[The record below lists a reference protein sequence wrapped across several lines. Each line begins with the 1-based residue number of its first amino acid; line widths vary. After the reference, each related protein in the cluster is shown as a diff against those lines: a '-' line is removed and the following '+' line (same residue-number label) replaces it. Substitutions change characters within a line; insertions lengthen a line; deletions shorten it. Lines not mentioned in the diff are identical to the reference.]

1 MNFLI
6 TLFVFIVVLFLYVY
20 VMDQFKTGDDLDVY
34 EMDYSSNA
42 NLQEMCEIRQPLL
55 FNFNVVEPKFFYDM
69 SPRFILKY
77 GGSYDVTIKDAHDY
91 YKPFNIKNAESNVAF
106 SLENRDEVGDLNV
119 KRRKETG
126 NHVDSVSLS
135 LNSTHQLFDNDKA
148 SHFFSEDN
156 SEFLEESG
164 IVKPIQDLDE
174 WFKPVFNV
182 HKTYDLLFGS
192 AGSVTPLRYHTYY
205 RQFFCVTSGSIKVK
219 MAPWKC
225 AKYLHPINDY
235 ENYEFRS
242 PVHPL
247 LPQPQ
252 YAKDFDKTK
261 FLEFDVQ
268 EGYVFYVP
276 PYWWYSVQYS
286 DANTFI
292 TCASYITAMNC
303 VSNLPNLGIHWLQQ
317 QNITKKIT
325 KIPAKRDDHGESV
338 PIISKIEVVQPSV
351 SESEKLTELGSTLD
365 NSISSE
371 TEIPPIP
378 EDKPPSDIISLS
390 I

>member
-20 VMDQFKTGDDLDVY
+20 IMDQFKTGDDLDVY
-34 EMDYSSNA
+34 EMDYSSNT

-91 YKPFNIKNAESNVAF
+91 YKDSGSCI
-106 SLENRDEVGDLNV
+106 
-119 KRRKETG
+119 
-126 NHVDSVSLS
+126 DSVSLS
-135 LNSTHQLFDNDKA
+135 LNSTHQLFENDNA

-182 HKTYDLLFGS
+182 HKSYDLLFGS
-192 AGSVTPLRYHTYY
+192 AGSITPLRYHTYY
-205 RQFFCVTSGSIKVK
+205 RQFLCVTSGSIRVK

-235 ENYEFRS
+235 EHYEFRS

-268 EGYVFYVP
+268 EGYAFYVP
-276 PYWWYSVQYS
+276 PYWWYSIQYS

-292 TCASYITAMNC
+292 TCASYVTVMNC
-303 VSNLPNLGIHWLQQ
+303 ISNIPNLGIHWLQQ

-325 KIPAKRDDHGESV
+325 KIPTKKDDHGESA
-338 PIISKIEVVQPSV
+338 PIISKTEDNPEHIVPETSSVIPCLDQAVDASDKEKPIIEDPLVA
-351 SESEKLTELGSTLD
+351 
-365 NSISSE
+365 SSSSSS
-371 TEIPPIP
+371 
-378 EDKPPSDIISLS
+378 PSDIISLS

>member
-69 SPRFILKY
+69 SPRFNLKY

-91 YKPFNIKNAESNVAF
+91 YKESGV
-106 SLENRDEVGDLNV
+106 SI
-119 KRRKETG
+119 
-126 NHVDSVSLS
+126 DSVSLS

-182 HKTYDLLFGS
+182 HKSYDLLFGS
-192 AGSVTPLRYHTYY
+192 AGSITPLRYHTYY

-247 LPQPQ
+247 KPQPQ
-252 YAKDFDKTK
+252 FAKDFDKTK
-261 FLEFDVQ
+261 FLEFEVQ
-268 EGYVFYVP
+268 EGYAFYIP

-292 TCASYITAMNC
+292 TCASYVTAMNC
-303 VSNLPNLGIHWLQQ
+303 ISNLPNLGIHWLQQ

-325 KIPAKRDDHGESV
+325 KIPVKKDCDRVSE
-338 PIISKIEVVQPSV
+338 PSV
-351 SESEKLTELGSTLD
+351 TIVSKSEPVELPDVSGAPVILEKVREPSPIAD
-365 NSISSE
+365 
-371 TEIPPIP
+371 EIPPVTT
-378 EDKPPSDIISLS
+378 PSDIISLS

>member
-91 YKPFNIKNAESNVAF
+91 YK
-106 SLENRDEVGDLNV
+106 
-119 KRRKETG
+119 ETSA
-126 NHVDSVSLS
+126 VDSVSLS

-192 AGSVTPLRYHTYY
+192 AGSITPLRYHNYY
-205 RQFFCVTSGSIKVK
+205 RQFFCVTSGSIRVK

-225 AKYLHPINDY
+225 AKYLHPVNDY

-247 LPQPQ
+247 NPQPQ
-252 YAKDFDKTK
+252 FAKDFDKTK

-268 EGYVFYVP
+268 EGYAFYIP
-276 PYWWYSVQYS
+276 PYWWYSIQYS

-292 TCASYITAMNC
+292 TSVSYITVMNW

-325 KIPAKRDDHGESV
+325 RIPDLKERDNTEPINPLLLSKETNTSEDSSPANTSVEVETKKTPPDELQPTTEES
-338 PIISKIEVVQPSV
+338 
-351 SESEKLTELGSTLD
+351 ST
-365 NSISSE
+365 
-371 TEIPPIP
+371 
-378 EDKPPSDIISLS
+378 PSDIISLS

>member
-1 MNFLI
+1 MTFVPLKIVGRCVADDETLFQNMEAAVARGFPQVTKQESAKDGMI
-6 TLFVFIVVLFLYVY
+6 TLVASGPSVAGQIDVIREMAKTTKIV
-20 VMDQFKTGDDLDVY
+20 
-34 EMDYSSNA
+34 A
-42 NLQEMCEIRQPLL
+42 
-55 FNFNVVEPKFFYDM
+55 
-69 SPRFILKY
+69 
-77 GGSYDVTIKDAHDY
+77 IKDAHDY
-91 YKPFNIKNAESNVAF
+91 YK
-106 SLENRDEVGDLNV
+106 
-119 KRRKETG
+119 ETSA
-126 NHVDSVSLS
+126 VDSVSLS

-192 AGSVTPLRYHTYY
+192 AGSITPLRYHNYY
-205 RQFFCVTSGSIKVK
+205 RQFFCVTSGSIRVK

-225 AKYLHPINDY
+225 AKYLHPVNDY

-247 LPQPQ
+247 NPQPQ
-252 YAKDFDKTK
+252 FAKDFDKTK
-261 FLEFDVQ
+261 FLEFEVQ
-268 EGYVFYVP
+268 EGYAFYVP
-276 PYWWYSVQYS
+276 PYWWYSIQYS

-292 TCASYITAMNC
+292 TCASYVTAMNC
-303 VSNLPNLGIHWLQQ
+303 ISNLPNLGIHWLQQ

-325 KIPAKRDDHGESV
+325 KIPAKKDDHGESA
-338 PIISKIEVVQPSV
+338 PIISKIDNANGENSV
-351 SESEKLTELGSTLD
+351 SESEKGTTDIGLNSD
-365 NSISSE
+365 NPVSIE
-371 TEIPPIP
+371 TETPAP
-378 EDKPPSDIISLS
+378 ESPSDIISLS